1 MGKPLNITLK
11 VIASLVVPAV
21 VLVLSLIFL
30 VDPNKYKPAIQD
42 AIKQNTG
49 LELIIAGDLSISYR
63 PYIGVSLNDVRLRNP
78 SKPQELASSTLISLR
93 VDPFSLLRGEL
104 LIEELSADDFHVNW
118 FVDAQGVSIWDTELV
133 SEETQQPSTETL
145 SEDDNIE
152 SNLTANINLISI
164 ANASVGFQNLQQNYY
179 YSIQRMNISSRNSNV
194 ENRPFSIESNFE
206 FIDHTAPKPLPI
218 TFSSNNRINLETE
231 EVFVE
236 DIQLS
241 LTPLLLRGAIELKN
255 FTDTMNFSGELLSN
269 TFALSDLL
277 ASLTEDE
284 PANTFILP
292 GINDQE
298 SEQVSI
304 QLSFSG
310 DQSQAQVPELQI
322 SLGETLIEA
331 EASMLFANEL
341 SPTNISYG
349 IRSNALDLNLYLTTE
364 ESNADN
370 SSTPG
375 NIGIT
380 QAPTGFQ
387 GDEFEIPKALLSG
400 VNVQGT
406 ISIESLSYGD
416 FQFDDL
422 NLFTNLENGVLDIET
437 QPTNILD
444 GTIQGNVRLN
454 SLPEDAEISVQLSGA
469 NINVSDLTLSLI
481 NLDTVTGKL
490 EIEIDYN
497 SQGNTVKQWQDNLT
511 GSASFAVTDNSVDIG
526 VLKQVFTAIAAL
538 SPSGEAIQQWPD
550 VLQFTEFSGYAL
562 FDNGIQENQ
571 EIKIRLDNF
580 DVSGTGGLSLEESS
594 FDYDFDFTILG
605 EPYLQTIPINDRYH
619 NVPWPVQCSANFS
632 EEVSQYCSPDF
643 PQVRELFLLEGANQ
657 IQNRLDEVLS
667 DQLPEELQEPARGL
681 LRNLFQNR

>member
-11 VIASLVVPAV
+11 VIASLVVLVV
-21 VLVLSLIFL
+21 VLVLSLMFL

-42 AIKQNTG
+42 VVKQNTG
-49 LELIIAGDLSISYR
+49 LELVIAGDLSLFYR

-118 FVDAQGVSIWDTELV
+118 FVDAQGVSIWDTKLA
-133 SEETQQPSTETL
+133 SEETQQLSTETL
-145 SEDDNIE
+145 PEDGNIE

-164 ANASVGFQNLQQNYY
+164 ANASVDFQNLQQNYY
-179 YSIQRMNISSRNSNV
+179 YSIQGMNISSRNSNV
-194 ENRPFSIESNFE
+194 ENRPFSIESSFE

-231 EVFVE
+231 EVFIAE
-236 DIQLS
+236 IQLS
-241 LTPLLLRGAIELKN
+241 LTPMQLRGNIEIKN
-255 FTDTMNFSGELLSN
+255 LTGTMSFSGELASS

-277 ASLTEDE
+277 ANLAVDE
-284 PANTFILP
+284 PANTLALP
-292 GINDQE
+292 GVNDQE
-298 SEQVSI
+298 SEQISI

-310 DQSQAQVPELQI
+310 DQNQAQVPDLQI
-322 SLGETLIEA
+322 RLGETLIEA
-331 EASMLFANEL
+331 EANVRFANEL
-341 SPTNISYG
+341 SPTNISYE
-349 IRSNALDLNLYLTTE
+349 IKSTALDLNLYLTSG
-364 ESNADN
+364 ESDSDN
-370 SSTPG
+370 LSTLG

-380 QAPTGFQ
+380 QASIGSPN
-387 GDEFEIPKALLSG
+387 DEFEIPKPLFSG

-406 ISIESLSYGD
+406 ISLDSLSYSD
-416 FQFDDL
+416 FQFNDL
-422 NLFTNLENGVLDIET
+422 NLFTNLENEVLDIEI

-444 GTIQGNVRLN
+444 GTVQGNVSLN
-454 SLPEDAEISVQLSGA
+454 SLPEDSEISVQLSGT

-490 EIEIDYN
+490 AVEVDYN
-497 SQGNTVKQWQDNLT
+497 SQGNTVKQWQDNLN

-550 VLQFTEFSGYAL
+550 VLQFTEFSGYVL

-580 DVSGTGGLSLEESS
+580 DVAGTGGLNLDTGS
-594 FDYDFDFTILG
+594 FDYNFEFTMLG
-605 EPYLQTIPINDRYH
+605 EPFLQTIPINDRYH
-619 NVPWPVQCSANFS
+619 NVPWPVQCTSNFS
-632 EEVSQYCSPDF
+632 DEVSQFCNPDF
-643 PQVRELFLLEGANQ
+643 QQVRELFLQEGVNQ

-667 DQLPEELQEPARGL
+667 DQLPEELQDSARGL